1 METLTNILLWIG
13 TNFTDEAYYTTT
25 KVQGVFWSLADIAII
40 WYMLKVA
47 DFIRSRTDG
56 SKITLRYYF
65 LFLSAVLTL
74 FLPMMKTAQLFF
86 ILETA
91 ILAIQYLL
99 LMYTVVMERKNVLLC
114 IKIITQKRQNSHS

>member
-25 KVQGVFWSLADIAII
+25 KVQGIFWSLADIAII

-47 DFIRSRTDG
+47 DFIRSRTG
-56 SKITLRYYF
+56 ESKITLRYYF

-74 FLPMMKTAQLFF
+74 FLLMMKTAQLFF

-99 LMYTVVMERKNVLLC
+99 VMYTVVMERKNVLLC
-114 IKIITQKRQNSHS
+114 IKIITQKRQNSHR